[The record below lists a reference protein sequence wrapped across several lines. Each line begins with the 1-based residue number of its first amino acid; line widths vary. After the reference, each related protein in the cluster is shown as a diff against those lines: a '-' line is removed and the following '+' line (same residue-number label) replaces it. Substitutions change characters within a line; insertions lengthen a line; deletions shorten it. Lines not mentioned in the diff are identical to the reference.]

1 MKPSRKPLDREE
13 KIKVKTLCIF
23 HHEGR
28 ILASRE
34 INKVTSKVFYRLLGG
49 GLDFFEKGEV
59 GIRREIEEEL
69 HSEIENLQ
77 FIEVIE
83 NIFSHEDWRG
93 HEIIFLYSGDLVR
106 KELYEQQ
113 IITIEEET
121 YQFEAE
127 WIAVS
132 DVLNKKKILFPALEW
147 DKLLLNMM

>member
-1 MKPSRKPLDREE
+1 MKPSSKPLDREE
-13 KIKVKTLCIF
+13 KIKVKTLCLF
-23 HHEGR
+23 HKDGK
-28 ILASRE
+28 ILASRGL
-34 INKVTSKVFYRLLGG
+34 NKVTNQVFYRLLGG
-49 GLDFFEKGEV
+49 GLDFFEKGEA
-59 GIRREIEEEL
+59 GIRREIQEEL

-77 FIEVIE
+77 FIDVIE

-93 HEIIFLYSGDLVR
+93 HEIIFLYSGDLAR

-113 IITIEEET
+113 VITIEEET

-147 DKLLLNMM
+147 DKLVLNMM